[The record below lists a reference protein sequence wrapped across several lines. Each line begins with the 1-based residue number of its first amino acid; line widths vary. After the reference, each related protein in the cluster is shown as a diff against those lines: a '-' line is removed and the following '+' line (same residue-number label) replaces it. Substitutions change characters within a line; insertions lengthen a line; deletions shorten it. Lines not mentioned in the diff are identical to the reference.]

1 MATAGLSYNQ
11 TTTMI
16 LKRYRYTTLHVV
28 AAIALSVLGVALI
41 TTALLLPP
49 QGYIDPTVLA
59 AFGELLTFC
68 AALAGMDYRN
78 GRIIQERK
86 D

>member
-1 MATAGLSYNQ
+1 
-11 TTTMI
+11 MI

-59 AFGELLTFC
+59 A
-68 AALAGMDYRN
+68 GMDYRN